1 MSYHLVEKVRKW
13 EYVNLVYLLKDQN
26 FPDQLIVINGQ
37 ILSVPDHSGID
48 STGLTRACAL
58 LSTFQALP
66 SQASKS
72 HVIL

>member
-1 MSYHLVEKVRKW
+1 MSCHLVEKVRKW
-13 EYVNLVYLLKDQN
+13 EYVNLVDLLKDQN

-37 ILSVPDHSGID
+37 ILSVSDHSGVA
-48 STGLTRACAL
+48 STGPTRACAL
-58 LSTFQALP
+58 PSTFQALP